1 MGNTKKKRCQE
12 NVIEE
17 EYNARTDLV
26 RKEHLRKLRLF
37 KIEQRQTL
45 MTTRFSEYTWQQ
57 NKQFREKHS
66 SVGCFYGS
74 TIPISGDVA
83 HESVLFVLEMNNT
96 TNRIM
101 GVGLVRNRP
110 VSGKYVAYPDNM
122 NVNRFLFIGQ
132 LRVDRT
138 EMTEEEEE
146 VMRFFDIICF
156 TGARHMKRGNGMTR
170 FPLDILYRCSEVMNL
185 TKFIGDMLKKR
196 MNAK

>member
-12 NVIEE
+12 NILQE
-17 EYNARTDLV
+17 EYNAREDIA

-37 KIEQRQTL
+37 KQEQKQTL

-57 NKQFREKHS
+57 NQQFREKNPA
-66 SVGCFYGS
+66 VGCLYGS
-74 TIPISGDVA
+74 SIPNSGDIA
-83 HESVLFVLEMNNT
+83 QESVLFVLEMNNT

-110 VSGKYVAYPDNM
+110 VSGKYVAYADNM
-122 NVNRFLFIGQ
+122 NVNRYLYIGQ
-132 LRVDRT
+132 VRVDRS

-156 TGARHMKRGNGMTR
+156 TGSRHMKRGNGMTR
-170 FPLDILYRCSEVMNL
+170 FPIDILYRCSAVKNL
-185 TKFIGDMLKKR
+185 TKFVGEMLKKR
-196 MNAK
+196 MGSR